1 VHCDTTCNIFNG
13 DQIAGGFGI
22 PDARHKLHPTSVFI
36 TKAKGLVTDKYK
48 KIMRMMDVNAA
59 IVCAELNIEAK
70 AGVAVGQGSSERVQE
85 LDPVLDALDNT
96 RAA

>member
-1 VHCDTTCNIFNG
+1 
-13 DQIAGGFGI
+13 
-22 PDARHKLHPTSVFI
+22 
-36 TKAKGLVTDKYK
+36 
-48 KIMRMMDVNAA
+48 MDVNAA
-59 IVCAELNIEAK
+59 IVRAELNIEAK